1 MSGLGGTD
9 WQGVS
14 PCQGWR
20 PLDILGHVGQAT
32 RFGTLLLQGAQP
44 EWSPVEPP
52 GAAVEGRPGPWWRGL
67 AAPARS
73 AVAGADVAQVVDSP
87 RGKRTIGDG
96 LSFPAV
102 DLFVHGWDVAKSAGR
117 DLVLPAEAV
126 EFARSVLE
134 PSPPSRS
141 AVPGSSPRRD
151 PHRPVSRTPAP
162 SSPGPDGTQ
171 TGSPPPEWPG
181 SVSQRPQGTGREES
195 HPGLLAT

>member
-1 MSGLGGTD
+1 MQWQPDTAFLRGLDFFSDAMSGLGGTD

-14 PCQGWR
+14 PCRGWR

-73 AVAGADVAQVVDSP
+73 AVAGADIAQVVDSP

-134 PSPPSRS
+134 PLPAEQIRSPRVFAAARS
-141 AVPGSSPRRD
+141 APAGVSDSRAFLAWTGRD
-151 PHRPVSRTPAP
+151 PDWQPA
-162 SSPGPDGTQ
+162 S
-171 TGSPPPEWPG
+171 
-181 SVSQRPQGTGREES
+181 
-195 HPGLLAT
+195 